1 MARPIVPQGVR
12 RLADGGPVE
21 VLGKSGRWVPF
32 SVLGDAGREAVLIKY
47 ASRMQSGRFPAERFD
62 WGTEAKHEQ
71 QQDWDPQKRAQ
82 EYQQH
87 YQQDQQQDQDQD
99 QQDEGQDNMEQQD
112 QQQDQQRPLTMEELV
127 RQIAGELDVQA
138 TTNTL
143 AYVNDLLADFQ
154 PKGGDGE
161 GGLVPIITRVEVR
174 KVEQLEQHDGLFH
187 HQFPDLLAMAAI
199 GQHTYLPGPPG
210 SGKSHAGEQVADA
223 LGWKYVDISL
233 SQDMPESRIWGGR
246 TADGGFVETPVL
258 DAIRWA
264 CENPDSGA
272 IVLFDEMDAARPGLL
287 TSINSTLA
295 NRKVTAPNGD
305 MLRFGDNLTF
315 LGAANTYGTG
325 PTAEFPGRF
334 KIDPATID
342 RFTYLPWDTDVA
354 METAVVH
361 SFLHDGDVARAWLD
375 VWHTLRSNVATY
387 GLKFFVTMRGA
398 RNGARMIA
406 SGFPMD
412 KTLMLVAGNKIPA
425 DQWAKV
431 NPL

>member
-1 MARPIVPQGVR
+1 
-12 RLADGGPVE
+12 
-21 VLGKSGRWVPF
+21 
-32 SVLGDAGREAVLIKY
+32 
-47 ASRMQSGRFPAERFD
+47 MQ
-62 WGTEAKHEQ
+62 
-71 QQDWDPQKRAQ
+71 
-82 EYQQH
+82 
-87 YQQDQQQDQDQD
+87 
-99 QQDEGQDNMEQQD
+99 QQD

-138 TTNTL
+138 TSNTL
-143 AYVNDLLADFQ
+143 GYVNDLLADFQ
-154 PKGGDGE
+154 PKGGGD
-161 GGLVPIITRVEVR
+161 GGLIPIITRVEVKR
-174 KVEQLEQHDGLFH
+174 AEQLEQHDGLFH

-361 SFLHDGDVARAWLD
+361 SFLHDGDMARAWLD
-375 VWHTLRSNVATY
+375 VWHTLRSNVSTY